1 MDKLLE
7 KTSACNGTS
16 PAKGGPVKSFQK
28 LLLWCSPRCTQELR
42 TLVQL
47 KTFFKVGEVAS
58 SGGCVAAPIWPHG
71 ALRRSF

>member
-28 LLLWCSPRCTQELR
+28 LLLWCSQ
-42 TLVQL
+42 QL
-47 KTFFKVGEVAS
+47 LVAS
-58 SGGCVAAPIWPHG
+58 QQFFTGTMETMRGFVFAGGG
-71 ALRRSF
+71 GGDFD